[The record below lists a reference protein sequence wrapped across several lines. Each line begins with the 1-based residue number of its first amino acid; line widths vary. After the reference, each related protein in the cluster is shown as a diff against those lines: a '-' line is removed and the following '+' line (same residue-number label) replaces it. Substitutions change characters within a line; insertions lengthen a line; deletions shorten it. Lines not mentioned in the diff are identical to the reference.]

1 MGVNCKECGIAG
13 EENGIWRC
21 FKYRCS
27 VAETAKMHTEA
38 CTFFVKRI
46 YEEGEP
52 LTPQQHLLISEQELL
67 SRHMKGPI

>member
-1 MGVNCKECGIAG
+1 MVNCKECGIAG

-21 FKYRCS
+21 YKYNLS
-27 VAETAKMHTEA
+27 IEETVKMHTDA
-38 CTFFVKRI
+38 CPYFLKRI

-52 LTPQQHLLISEQELL
+52 LTPLQHLLISERELL